1 MSLSVNTTLVT
12 NLCTAIGYAHNAYIR
27 VVGDNAHQTS
37 PMYWLEQCKALVR
50 GGNDL
55 TTGIPTGST
64 VAVAAQGTP
73 DNTVAIT
80 GGNVSVYGQTVA
92 VSTAASYGTSA
103 TFSQTCTDGS
113 ALTLGQFYDCALAA
127 DHKGVLAVFRGA
139 REDMTDTHERPVIP
153 TGYVVLAMIRVK
165 YQAGGTTVIQTA
177 DITPGVQLTS
187 YSAPTNDPE
196 ARIFSDFDSGQ
207 QSLIGRKAVKGELGF
222 AFTSL
227 DNYIKTITAS
237 QGLGTNGQG
246 LGLLAWAKSTHQ
258 TASPWDFPVGFM
270 EFVRYIKNNKDASQR
285 LATISFTGSGTAT
298 VTDLKKTVG
307 FQDKLELVVTS
318 VGGTGAA
325 ASTINVTTQT
335 YGASSAIIW
344 TATVPANQPNGTVI
358 NLASSGTAPLQD
370 PLAGTAQLTA
380 ISGSTLL
387 SSQPVGTYPPSTRL
401 WTALVPTSPVTVVG
415 GTSGDAFAVRN
426 TGTL

>member
-1 MSLSVNTTLVT
+1 MSLSVNTSLITS
-12 NLCTAIGYAHNAYIR
+12 LCTAVGNSHNAYIR
-27 VVGDNAHQTS
+27 SVGDNAHATS

-64 VAVAAQGTP
+64 VSVDAQGTP

-92 VSTAASYGTSA
+92 VATAASYGTSA

-113 ALTLGQFYDCALAA
+113 PLTSGQFYDCAVCA

-139 REDMTDTHERPVIP
+139 REDMTDTHEQPVIP
-153 TGYVVLAMIRVK
+153 TGYVVLAKIRIR
-165 YQAGGTTVIQTA
+165 YGASGTVIQNS
-177 DITPGVQLTS
+177 DITNGTELTS
-187 YSAPTNDPE
+187 YSAPSNDPE
-196 ARIFSDFDSGQ
+196 ARIFSDFDAGQ
-207 QSLIGRKAVKGELGF
+207 QALIGRKAVKAELGF
-222 AFTSL
+222 ALTSL

-237 QGLGTNGQG
+237 QGLGTNGAG
-246 LGLLAWAKSTHQ
+246 LSLAAWAKSTHQ

-270 EFVRYIKNNKDASQR
+270 EFYRYVKGGKDASQR
-285 LATISFTGSGTAT
+285 LATIAFTGSGTAT
-298 VTDLKKTVG
+298 VTDLKKTIG
-307 FQDKLELVVTS
+307 FQDKLELIVTS

-325 ASTINVTTQT
+325 ASTISVTTQT
-335 YGASSAIIW
+335 YGASTAIIW
-344 TATVPANQPNGTVI
+344 TATVPANTANGVVI
-358 NLASSGTAPLQD
+358 NLASSGTAPLQT

-387 SSQPVGTYPPSTRL
+387 ASQPVGTYPPSTRL
-401 WTALVPTSPVTVVG
+401 WTALVPTNPVTVVG
-415 GTSGDAFAVRN
+415 GTSGDEFAVRN